1 MSMAEREFISN
12 PRRAK
17 LCEDYFS
24 PKMKKLYLI
33 LIVELTLLFFGFGN
47 SIAQW
52 KKIQTFGAG
61 HYPRVIYF
69 NKWGI
74 GFIGIQPIYGDPL
87 SEVWR
92 SSDNG
97 QTWHETVVLNNP
109 RAEDPLP
116 DDFTFKDSLTGWCA
130 ATYGIF
136 KTTDGGVNWSPDIQ
150 DNKAPR
156 SVLYVPSSKLLLAG
170 LWSGGQIFSIDD
182 GINWAY
188 TPTIPTAIP
197 SYTTGFNG
205 FAMLSDSIILMATGV
220 IGNKASWYRS
230 SDAGRS
236 WLENSLKFES
246 WQPYA
251 EDSTDL
257 FFSIPDYGS
266 SVFRSND
273 KAISWKLIYNFPFN
287 TYYADG
293 LSGCIRG
300 DKSGNLYVQSGN
312 LSQQEVSPDAM
323 YMSSDSGNSWTSIC
337 GPGNIIDTRFCI
349 FNNKLFAGEY
359 SYWTGEAGL
368 WMLDLSK
375 RWGILVD
382 SGFTIASANCQSS
395 SKAFYF
401 SSTFPCFSSVT
412 LDSVTVEGSSAF
424 TASSQLY
431 QQNGIGGSDSILVQ
445 YQSQNDYDTASLIF
459 HFRVNGI
466 QHDSSVTVYGIGG
479 APLAVSLYLKP
490 STITARAGD
499 TIDIP
504 VYLNGNA
511 TLSGVTLATASLAL
525 NSEVLEPIAFIP
537 SLAGVSLAG
546 PLSYSGGT
554 GTEGTETVP
563 LQINNLQ
570 LNGETMIGTLRC
582 IIYLSDSLQTSVS
595 LASASITSDDPRC
608 LALSTSTDAVTIS
621 ITGCGDSTLARFMQT
636 GSPFTIESIVP
647 NPAQN
652 KITVD
657 LSRKSE
663 APIVYDLFDELGRSW
678 FHGLI
683 SGLQTSF
690 SVTSLASGSYYIR
703 VSTDGYVQT
712 QKIQIE
718 R

>member
-1 MSMAEREFISN
+1 
-12 PRRAK
+12 
-17 LCEDYFS
+17 
-24 PKMKKLYLI
+24 
-33 LIVELTLLFFGFGN
+33 
-47 SIAQW
+47 
-52 KKIQTFGAG
+52 
-61 HYPRVIYF
+61 
-69 NKWGI
+69 
-74 GFIGIQPIYGDPL
+74 
-87 SEVWR
+87 
-92 SSDNG
+92 
-97 QTWHETVVLNNP
+97 
-109 RAEDPLP
+109 
-116 DDFTFKDSLTGWCA
+116 
-130 ATYGIF
+130 
-136 KTTDGGVNWSPDIQ
+136 
-150 DNKAPR
+150 
-156 SVLYVPSSKLLLAG
+156 
-170 LWSGGQIFSIDD
+170 
-182 GINWAY
+182 
-188 TPTIPTAIP
+188 
-197 SYTTGFNG
+197 
-205 FAMLSDSIILMATGV
+205 
-220 IGNKASWYRS
+220 
-230 SDAGRS
+230 
-236 WLENSLKFES
+236 
-246 WQPYA
+246 
-251 EDSTDL
+251 
-257 FFSIPDYGS
+257 
-266 SVFRSND
+266 
-273 KAISWKLIYNFPFN
+273 
-287 TYYADG
+287 
-293 LSGCIRG
+293 
-300 DKSGNLYVQSGN
+300 
-312 LSQQEVSPDAM
+312 
-323 YMSSDSGNSWTSIC
+323 
-337 GPGNIIDTRFCI
+337 
-349 FNNKLFAGEY
+349 
-359 SYWTGEAGL
+359 
-368 WMLDLSK
+368 
-375 RWGILVD
+375 
-382 SGFTIASANCQSS
+382 
-395 SKAFYF
+395 
-401 SSTFPCFSSVT
+401 
-412 LDSVTVEGSSAF
+412 
-424 TASSQLY
+424 
-431 QQNGIGGSDSILVQ
+431 
-445 YQSQNDYDTASLIF
+445 
-459 HFRVNGI
+459 VNGI

-683 SGLQTSF
+683 SSLQTSF